1 VLTTTVII
9 VLAVLA
15 VAGFGVSAW
24 LTLRSKFDGTKVDNA
39 RERAETIVTQAEE
52 EQRKARTPVLP
63 TGRATGA
70 ED

>member
-1 VLTTTVII
+1 MLTTTVII

-15 VAGFGVSAW
+15 VTGFGVSAW

-52 EQRKARTPVLP
+52 EQRKLLLAAQDYDDS
-63 TGRATGA
+63 GS
-70 ED
+70 